1 MYKDCLEAIASN
13 RELKWT
19 DLRVFLL
26 LLAHIKEGTTV
37 EISQVEMARK
47 LGVESSHVCQ
57 AIRKLSENRI
67 INKKYIAGKLV
78 GYQLITKEEKD

>member
-26 LLAHIKEGTTV
+26 LLANVKEGTTV
-37 EISQVEMARK
+37 EISQVEIARK

-57 AIRKLSENRI
+57 AIKKLSDNKI
-67 INKKYIAGKLV
+67 INKKYIAGKLI
-78 GYQLITKEEKD
+78 GYQLILEAEAS

>member
-1 MYKDCLEAIASN
+1 MYKDCLESIASN

-26 LLAHIKEGTTV
+26 LLANIKEETTV
-37 EISQVEMARK
+37 EISQVEIAKK

-57 AIRKLSENRI
+57 AIKKLSDNKI
-67 INKKYIAGKLV
+67 INKKYIAGKLI
-78 GYQLITKEEKD
+78 GYQLILEVETY